1 MGVNLRTDPRSGE
14 NGPRQ
19 RRKSRRAASAAFA
32 SVAEWTRENFRQ
44 IQAHRHR
51 RDERSGSLRLR
62 PVGHYFACA
71 LLRTE
76 DHELHQDRRTHVSRE
91 RNPGRR
97 VQGQVLPCAT
107 HPARRRRSHSPSWR
121 GKRENVKGSG
131 AAGSGVG
138 KAEVRRKKEEGRRK
152 REETNL
158 I

>member
-1 MGVNLRTDPRSGE
+1 
-14 NGPRQ
+14 
-19 RRKSRRAASAAFA
+19 SRRTISASFA
-32 SVAEWTRENFRQ
+32 SVAQWNREDFPQ
-44 IQAHRHR
+44 IQANPHR
-51 RDERSGSLRLR
+51 RDERSGSLRPR
-62 PVGHYFACA
+62 PVGNYTACA

-97 VQGQVLPCAT
+97 VQGQVLPCPT

-138 KAEVRRKKEEGRRK
+138 KAEVRSKKEEGK
-152 REETNL
+152 IDFDMNEATTGNGDG
-158 I
+158 